1 MQPKHA
7 PLCYSRTMAV
17 LTLVEPHLM
26 KTAPLL
32 LIRLLTTTVT
42 LGFLWLVIKQ
52 GRVLEMATALLVL
65 LIDYLQ
71 LVNVS
76 V

>member
-1 MQPKHA
+1 
-7 PLCYSRTMAV
+7 
-17 LTLVEPHLM
+17 M

-52 GRVLEMATALLVL
+52 GRVLEMATALLVFL
-65 LIDYLQ
+65 LDQLQ
-71 LVNVS
+71 LALKVNLNNYNYDRQLS
-76 V
+76 FLFFQQ

>member
-1 MQPKHA
+1 
-7 PLCYSRTMAV
+7 
-17 LTLVEPHLM
+17 M

-52 GRVLEMATALLVL
+52 GRVLEMATELLVFL
-65 LIDYLQ
+65 LDQLQ
-71 LVNVS
+71 LALKVNLNNYNYDRQLS
-76 V
+76 FLFFQQ